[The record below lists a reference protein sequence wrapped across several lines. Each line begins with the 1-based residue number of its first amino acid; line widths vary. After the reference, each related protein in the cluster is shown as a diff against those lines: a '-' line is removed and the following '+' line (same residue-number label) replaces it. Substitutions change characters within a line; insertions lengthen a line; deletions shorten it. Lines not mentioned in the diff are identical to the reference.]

1 MNLLIFSRP
10 GIRLYQELR
19 RSETAWNALR
29 FYGPVETP
37 VGIIVEVSSLSAAL
51 SLASDLKYFIRKFGS
66 DYLFEIAPG
75 MYCTPSVARSRYL
88 EREPHADPWPWKIWY
103 RVKGDGNL
111 VKYDTFPELCTR
123 DRDQACDED
132 VFEVLCSEE
141 ECTVCRLCA
150 PEAVRPDNLQKTEEG
165 EEE

>member
-1 MNLLIFSRP
+1 MNLLVFSRP

-29 FYGPVETP
+29 FYDPKETP
-37 VGIIVEVSSLSAAL
+37 VGIIVKVSSLSAAL

-66 DYLFEIAPG
+66 DYLFEITPG

-88 EREPHADPWPWKIWY
+88 EREPHPDPWPWKIWY
-103 RVKGDGNL
+103 LVKGDGSL
-111 VKYDTFPELCTR
+111 VKYYTFPQSCNH
-123 DRDQACDED
+123 DRDQASDED

-141 ECTVCRLCA
+141 EFTVCRLCA
-150 PEAVRPDNLQKTEEG
+150 PEDVRSDNL
-165 EEE
+165 